1 MQCLHLRW
9 CLLMLIRGAAQPL
22 LRFLNAQ
29 SQSNEKCM
37 NGKRLSSRAGA
48 LNVSAEAS
56 AQPCCVNRRR
66 IRTKWYDFA
75 AFPSL
80 FLPSTLH
87 SLIPFLS
94 FAFHLVHRHFSLY
107 YSFRLAASF
116 FVDSAGH
123 RTEVLQG
130 YVTESTW

>member
-1 MQCLHLRW
+1 MMPRNANTRTQGWYSER
-9 CLLMLIRGAAQPL
+9 PL

-66 IRTKWYDFA
+66 IRTKCYEFA

-80 FLPSTLH
+80 S
-87 SLIPFLS
+87 LS
-94 FAFHLVHRHFSLY
+94 FSFSLSY
-107 YSFRLAASF
+107 IVRFPFIPLFLVRSLFTSSIGSLRFPF
-116 FVDSAGH
+116 FFFFLFYEFIGEEIHRDS
-123 RTEVLQG
+123 
-130 YVTESTW
+130 